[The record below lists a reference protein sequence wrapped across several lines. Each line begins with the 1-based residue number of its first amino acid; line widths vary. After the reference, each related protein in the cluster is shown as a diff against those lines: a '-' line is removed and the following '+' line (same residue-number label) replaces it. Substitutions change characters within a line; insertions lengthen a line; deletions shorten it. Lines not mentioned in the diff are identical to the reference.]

1 MRERTRDLAPAR
13 PTLEAVAARAGVGR
27 GTVSR
32 VVNGSPKVSPEARE
46 AVLRAIDEL
55 GYVPNRAARTLVT
68 RRTDTVALF
77 VSEAEERVFGE
88 PYFAGIIRGISAGL
102 AGTGLQLLLAIA
114 QSADDHTRFERYLT
128 GQHVDGVL
136 LISLHGGDPLPRHLE
151 DSGVPTVLGGAPVGV
166 EPVSCVDADNRGGA
180 RQAVEHL
187 IGLGRRRVATIT
199 GPQDMRVG
207 VDRLGGYQDV
217 LSAAG
222 LPELVGVGDFSEE
235 SGERAMRELL
245 ARSPDLDGVFAASD
259 PMAVGAMRVLK
270 EHGRRIPDD
279 VALVGFDDSATARHT
294 DPPLT
299 SVHQPLEAMGR
310 EMARLLVA
318 RIRGEP
324 IEDFMVILDTHLVT
338 RASSCAPH

>member
-1 MRERTRDLAPAR
+1 MSERSQGR

-32 VVNGSPKVSPEARE
+32 VVNGSPKVSPAARE
-46 AVLRAIDEL
+46 AVLQAIEEL

-77 VSEAEERVFGE
+77 VSESEERVFGE

-102 AGTGLQLLLAIA
+102 SGTGLQLLLAIA
-114 QSADDHTRFERYLT
+114 QSADDHRRFERYLT

-136 LISLHGGDPLPRHLE
+136 MVSLHGGDPLPRHLE

-166 EPVSCVDADNRGGA
+166 DPVSCVDADNRGGA
-180 RQAVEHL
+180 RLAVEHL
-187 IGLGRRRVATIT
+187 IGLGRRRIAAIT
-199 GPQDMRVG
+199 GSQDMRVG
-207 VDRLGGYQDV
+207 VDRLDGYQDV

-222 LPELVGVGDFSEE
+222 LPSLVATGDFSEE

-245 ARSPDLDGVFAASD
+245 ARSPDLDAVFAASD

-270 EHGRRIPDD
+270 EQGRRIPGD

-324 IEDFMVILDTHLVT
+324 VGNSTVILDTHLVT
-338 RASSCAPH
+338 RASSCTPH

>member
-1 MRERTRDLAPAR
+1 VSERTRDPAPAR

-46 AVLRAIDEL
+46 AVLAAIEEL
-55 GYVPNRAARTLVT
+55 GYVPNSAARTLVT

-77 VSEAEERVFGE
+77 VSESEERVFGE

-114 QSADDHTRFERYLT
+114 QSADDHVRFERYLT
-128 GQHVDGVL
+128 GRHVDGVL

-151 DSGVPTVLGGAPVGV
+151 DNGVPTVLGGAPVGV

-207 VDRLGGYQDV
+207 VDRLGGYRDV
-217 LSAAG
+217 LSEAG
-222 LPELVGVGDFSEE
+222 LPELVSTGDFSEE
-235 SGERAMRELL
+235 SGERGMRELL
-245 ARSPDLDGVFAASD
+245 ARTPEIDGVFAASD

-270 EHGRRIPDD
+270 EHGLRIPED

-318 RIRGEP
+318 RIRGES
-324 IEDFMVILDTHLVT
+324 IDNSMVILDTHLVT
-338 RASSCAPH
+338 RASSCTPH

>member
-1 MRERTRDLAPAR
+1 MTTGGR

-32 VVNGSPKVSPEARE
+32 VINGSPKVSPEARE
-46 AVLRAIDEL
+46 AVRQAIDEL

-77 VSEAEERVFGE
+77 VSESEERVFGE

-114 QSADDHTRFERYLT
+114 QSADEHERFEHYLT
-128 GQHVDGVL
+128 GHHVDGVL

-180 RQAVEHL
+180 RNAVEHL

-207 VDRLGGYQDV
+207 VDRLSGYSDA

-222 LPELVGVGDFSEE
+222 LEELVAVGDFSEE
-235 SGERAMRELL
+235 SGARGMRELL
-245 ARSPDLDGVFAASD
+245 ARDAGLDAVFAASD
-259 PMAVGAMRVLK
+259 TMAMGAMRALK
-270 EHGRRIPDD
+270 QEGRRIPGD
-279 VALVGFDDSATARHT
+279 VAVVGFDDSATARHT

-310 EMARLLVA
+310 EMARLLVS
-318 RIRGEP
+318 RIRGEAMERSM
-324 IEDFMVILDTHLVT
+324 IILDTHLVT
-338 RASSCAPH
+338 RESSCAQD